1 MDKKNKRNLIIA
13 VLLIGGAYLYIKR
26 KKKREAMLRSQMMQG
41 EEELPQEEES
51 LGGGG
56 GGGFG
61 GGSVA
66 GDVESEAGEGSDVDI
81 ATGGGVTGAGS
92 ILNVNLGDTTNTK
105 PTIEKPNI
113 SVSDV
118 KNPYI
123 YGDKPL
129 KPSKGGGL
137 LSGIGKGID
146 AIGDAI
152 GGGSKPPITNRPL
165 GGTIKQ
171 VPYGRPVEKKPSVV
185 SSLKPSSSPSKAQ
198 IEAMQKKKLIE
209 SKAKAMAG
217 RINTIKKAV
226 PMKKLAFADF
236 DGDDMDFGLD
246 ID

>member
-41 EEELPQEEES
+41 EEEVPQEEES
-51 LGGGG
+51 LGGG

-113 SVSDV
+113 SVSDS

-123 YGDKPL
+123 YGDKPI

-185 SSLKPSSSPSKAQ
+185 ASLKPSSSPSKAQ
-198 IEAMQKKKLIE
+198 IEAMQKKKLLE
-209 SKAKAMAG
+209 AKAKAMAG
-217 RINTIKKAV
+217 KINAVKKSV
-226 PMKKLAFADF
+226 PMKKFAFADF

-246 ID
+246 MD

>member
-41 EEELPQEEES
+41 EEAPQEEES
-51 LGGGG
+51 LGGG

-113 SVSDV
+113 SVSDG

-123 YGDKPL
+123 YGDRPMKI
-129 KPSKGGGL
+129 SKGGGL

-152 GGGSKPPITNRPL
+152 GGGSKPPITNKPY
-165 GGTIKQ
+165 GSGKIEQ
-171 VPYGRPVEKKPSVV
+171 VPYGRPVEVKPNV

-198 IEAMQKKKLIE
+198 IEAMQKKKLID

-236 DGDDMDFGLD
+236 DGDDMDFG
-246 ID
+246 